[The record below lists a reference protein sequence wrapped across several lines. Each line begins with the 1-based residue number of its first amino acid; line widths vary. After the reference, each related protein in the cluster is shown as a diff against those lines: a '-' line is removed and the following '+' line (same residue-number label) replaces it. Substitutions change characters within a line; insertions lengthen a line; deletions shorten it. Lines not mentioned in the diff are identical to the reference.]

1 MESEKLQGHAELPV
15 GQPLAPKLKENAKVL
30 CERKMLVSEKLC
42 ISKVKYIHAQP
53 LIPHPP
59 KIELQCSTSI
69 SLYFWSMLSENYAI
83 KGQFYKKRVT
93 LHGHFP
99 IIPL

>member
-1 MESEKLQGHAELPV
+1 MLK
-15 GQPLAPKLKENAKVL
+15 LAPKLKENAKVL
-30 CERKMLVSEKLC
+30 CETERKMVVSEKLC

-69 SLYFWSMLSENYAI
+69 SLYFAI
-83 KGQFYKKRVT
+83 KGHFYKKGVT
-93 LHGHFP
+93 LHGHFQ

>member
-1 MESEKLQGHAELPV
+1 MFLLLCTDFFFKINFLPLNMESEILQRHAELPV
-15 GQPLAPKLKENAKVL
+15 GQPLAPKLKENAQVL

-69 SLYFWSMLSENYAI
+69 SLYFWSMLSEI
-83 KGQFYKKRVT
+83 M
-93 LHGHFP
+93 L
-99 IIPL
+99 